1 MMDDFGVIDMSPQ
14 RRRLWV
20 TPELRANSTL
30 TVVTQIGPH
39 TPLALLFQVGSSVTQ
54 CFNEDGTPRSP
65 C

>member
-1 MMDDFGVIDMSPQ
+1 MVDASGVINLSS
-14 RRRLWV
+14 RKRRLWV

-39 TPLALLFQVGSSVTQ
+39 TPLAMLFQVGSSPTQ
-54 CFNEDGTPRSP
+54 CFNEDGSIRSP